1 MSFTHD
7 LKLPT
12 YEELEC
18 PIVNISSP
26 ALRAGSFHL
35 AKYCDL
41 QFKVS
46 LSKIFLMSKKIH
58 FFYFRNLCYVD
69 RFVYN
74 GE

>member
-18 PIVNISSP
+18 PVVNVSSST
-26 ALRAGSFHL
+26 LRAGSFHL

-46 LSKIFLMSKKIH
+46 WIKVLLSLIMK
-58 FFYFRNLCYVD
+58 YFVAGIYIVSTGL
-69 RFVYN
+69 YN
-74 GE
+74 ITGS

>member
-18 PIVNISSP
+18 PVVNVASP

-46 LSKIFLMSKKIH
+46 ISTSTFEEFHLFL
-58 FFYFRNLCYVD
+58 F
-69 RFVYN
+69 
-74 GE
+74 